1 MTGFQGATAAVKLPD
16 LSAMNV
22 QLFNYHTAGAQVRTR
37 SASAN
42 PVTFQAEAL
51 VALLVKLFAILGTQV
66 TASLSILTVDSAMH
80 VAGVVVIIELLLV
93 LLCNQLFLT
102 LWILRNQSA
111 TNAINCCAFV

>member
-1 MTGFQGATAAVKLPD
+1 M
-16 LSAMNV
+16 
-22 QLFNYHTAGAQVRTR
+22 
-37 SASAN
+37 
-42 PVTFQAEAL
+42 
-51 VALLVKLFAILGTQV
+51 QV

-93 LLCNQLFLT
+93 LLCNQLLLT

>member
-1 MTGFQGATAAVKLPD
+1 M
-16 LSAMNV
+16 
-22 QLFNYHTAGAQVRTR
+22 
-37 SASAN
+37 
-42 PVTFQAEAL
+42 
-51 VALLVKLFAILGTQV
+51 QV

-93 LLCNQLFLT
+93 LCNQLFLT